1 MLRDSQDLRTL
12 ANNEKNVE
20 MMFRMERSDL
30 KLRLLLPNRYVR
42 REHMEYLRW
51 IVKTGKVLVHR
62 RFCYPRNINEIY
74 IAELYKVFARNKWK
88 I

>member
-1 MLRDSQDLRTL
+1 MLRDSQDLRIL

-42 REHMEYLRW
+42 REHMEYLGW